1 MQLDEIINVITG
13 LDSEFFEVHTIDN
26 AWYSEKA
33 LTEALG
39 VKSNAPAVSCVRVH
53 LKSKS
58 GMLELRP
65 KDNKV
70 NIMCYCCFGGNDPNK
85 GDWELSELKQK
96 VLELKDH
103 YCPPFPG

>member
-1 MQLDEIINVITG
+1 MQLDEIIDAITG
-13 LDSEFFEVHTIDN
+13 LDTDLFEVHITDN

-39 VKSNAPAVSCVRVH
+39 VKSNAPAVSCVRVF
-53 LKSKS
+53 LKSKN
-58 GMLELRP
+58 GMLELHP

-70 NIMCYCCFGGNDPNK
+70 NIMCYCCFGGDDPNK
-85 GDWELSELKQK
+85 GEYELPELRQK
-96 VLELKDH
+96 ILELKDH